1 MKNSCVHPYK
11 VRDLHSGDT
20 ICEECGLIV
29 SERLFFEVECP
40 DVYSKT
46 IIETHDLYDTE
57 LLSNAL
63 KDSKREKKKQR
74 FQKSQQYCNEC
85 FNNRFDCV
93 EMVLYC

>member
-1 MKNSCVHPYK
+1 MKNSCSHTYK
-11 VRDLHSGDT
+11 IRDLHSGDT
-20 ICEECGLIV
+20 ICEKYRLII

-46 IIETHDLYDTE
+46 IIKTHDLYDTE

-63 KDSKREKKKQR
+63 KDSKREKKQR
-74 FQKSQQYCNEC
+74 FQKSQQYCNER
-85 FNNRFDCV
+85 FNNRFNRV